1 MKQINNNQIQLN
13 KYYVFNDLVL
23 NLRNSHSD
31 TMTNRKMKPW
41 LSPRIFVEASIHL
54 LDPNFHASDYKAVE
68 YHVCDSVCLHRYDNY
83 KSNQV
88 KQCYVHKGSIISMH
102 RKTNKDLLEN
112 KNPKFFVESGN
123 YTLRLTL
130 HGDIN
135 QLNIQGQKLV
145 LDLCAHAHTV
155 LGYST
160 DVTKLYTN
168 EFSKYIVQSAMNS
181 SHVAKALLL
190 NYNFYYSGLDA
201 SNDIPSGI
209 KTIQCKISIDSR
221 GGCSTCKTPCGS
233 SDYNIIAV
241 TEKQKAKNSTLAI
254 KQGRKQAKGN
264 VSYLFLIDLA
274 ILGLMLLRGYHL
286 AVFFLYLIL
295 SYGID
300 FLDLIVGLLK

>member
-1 MKQINNNQIQLN
+1 MKIINNEIQLN

-41 LSPRIFVEASIHL
+41 LSPRIFIEASIQL
-54 LDPNFHASDYKAVE
+54 LDPNFHATSYKAVE
-68 YHVCDSVCLHRYDNY
+68 HHVCDSVCLHRYDNY
-83 KSNQV
+83 KSNNV
-88 KQCYVHKGSIISMH
+88 KQCYVHKGSILSMH

-112 KNPKFFVESGN
+112 KNPKFYVESGN

-135 QLNIQGQKLV
+135 QLNMQGQQL
-145 LDLCAHAHTV
+145 LLALCENAHTV

-168 EFSKYIVQSAMNS
+168 EFSRYIVQSAMNNE
-181 SHVAKALLL
+181 HVAKALLL
-190 NYNFYYSGLDA
+190 DYNFYYSGLA
-201 SNDIPSGI
+201 ATNDIP
-209 KTIQCKISIDSR
+209 KNVKAIQCKISIDSR

-241 TEKQKAKNSTLAI
+241 SEKQKTSNSKLAI
-254 KQGRKQAKGN
+254 KQGRKQSKGN
-264 VSYLFLIDLA
+264 VSYFYLIDLA
-274 ILGLMLLRGYHL
+274 VLGLMILRGYHF
-286 AVFFLYLIL
+286 AVFCIYLVM

-300 FLDLIVGLLK
+300 LLDFVLGLLK